1 MANSIQFL
9 RDLKDF
15 TGVTMKVRLLADL
28 PSTAHIEEASNE
40 ARTGGKDIY
49 VLSCVGIG
57 YSNIA
62 KKT

>member
-1 MANSIQFL
+1 
-9 RDLKDF
+9 
-15 TGVTMKVRLLADL
+15 MKVRLLADL

-40 ARTGGKDIY
+40 VRTGGKDIY

>member
-1 MANSIQFL
+1 MRRIQFL

-15 TGVTMKVRLLADL
+15 FGVTMKVRPLADL
-28 PSTAHIEEASNE
+28 PSNAEKPEDLPEEA
-40 ARTGGKDIY
+40 Y

>member
-1 MANSIQFL
+1 M

-28 PSTAHIEEASNE
+28 PSTAQADELNSNV
-40 ARTGGKDIY
+40 RTGGKDIY